1 MFESFV
7 ESRKKPFR
15 ARALGVTASI
25 LIHGGGLALVLFLS
39 LFYVDELPEPPV
51 TVTFFSAPPPPP
63 PPPPPAAPKAIPRPK
78 TALAPPTPKPNEV
91 QPPDKPPPVQPKK
104 DDEPKVP
111 SWAEGGKEGG
121 SEDGVEGGLD
131 TGAPRPPEKKA
142 EPKKQAPA
150 QPAFVRQQVVEKL
163 KISGEMPEYL
173 PAARMAKVEGVIMV
187 RLCLKADGTVDPAE
201 TRIIKSLSALDEEVL
216 SKVKTW
222 RYKPYVV
229 DGVATPVCFP
239 ARFVFKFQ

>member
-1 MFESFV
+1 VFESFV
-7 ESRKKPFR
+7 ESRKKPLR

-25 LIHGGGLALVLFLS
+25 LVHGGGLALVLFLS
-39 LFYVDELPEPPV
+39 LFYVEELPEPPV

-63 PPPPPAAPKAIPRPK
+63 PPPPPAAPKTIERPK
-78 TALAPPTPKPNEV
+78 TALARPTPKPSEV
-91 QPPDKPPPVQPKK
+91 QPPEKLPVAQPKK
-104 DDEPKVP
+104 DEPKLP
-111 SWAEGGKEGG
+111 SWAQGGSEGG

-150 QPAFVRQQVVEKL
+150 QPVFVRQQVVEKL
-163 KISGEMPEYL
+163 KLSGEMPEYV
-173 PAARMAKVEGVIMV
+173 PAARMAKVEGVVMV

-201 TRIIKSLSALDEEVL
+201 TRIIKSLPSLDEEVL
-216 SKVKTW
+216 SKVKGW
-222 RYKPYVV
+222 RYKPYMV